1 VLIEAVLG
9 IAETVNYV
17 ISQDCHSV
25 LNDWWS
31 RAVFYYIATLKP
43 AFFAGDKF
51 VMLRGLVQ
59 FEVQQYGPHL
69 VRLQEL
75 KKKTFL
81 KFPLYDFA
89 F

>member
-1 VLIEAVLG
+1 
-9 IAETVNYV
+9 
-17 ISQDCHSV
+17 
-25 LNDWWS
+25 
-31 RAVFYYIATLKP
+31 
-43 AFFAGDKF
+43 
-51 VMLRGLVQ
+51 MLRGLVQ